1 MRLLFLHN
9 NFPGQYARII
19 RHLAGRKGIDI
30 LAVSRAGNRQPSP
43 VRRIDYEPHR
53 SASEKVHP
61 ALRYTE
67 EAVIRGQ
74 AVYKAL
80 APTRAK
86 GWRPDLMLAHSGF
99 GDGLFLKDLWPDARY
114 MPYLEWYYRA
124 YGSDASFFDRRA
136 KDPNV
141 ELRIRMKNSV
151 ILQDLAA
158 MDWGQSPTQYQKSQF
173 PGVFHGRM
181 SVLHDG
187 VDTDYFSPDARETF
201 TVGSH
206 VFRHGDP
213 LVTYIARG
221 MEPYR
226 GFPQFIEAVSLLQR
240 MHAGVHAVVIGEDR
254 IAYGPRDKASYKQ
267 WALETFRPDL
277 GRLHFLGRQPLA
289 VLRQVLRVS
298 AAHVY
303 LTAPFVLSWSMMEA
317 MATGA
322 LIVGSDTEPVR
333 EVIDDGRTGLLV
345 PFFEPQRLAQRLL
358 EVLAAPQR
366 YEDIRR
372 RARTLML
379 QRYDQRELCARY
391 VRLIETVAAGRRPGP
406 AGHGPVRESARMPE
420 AAIV

>member
-19 RHLAGRKGIDI
+19 RHLSGRKGFEI

-43 VRRIDYEPHR
+43 VPRIDYEPHR
-53 SASEKVHP
+53 RASEQVHP

-80 APTRAK
+80 MPVRAR

-99 GDGLFLKDLWPDARY
+99 GDGLFLKDLWPEARY

-124 YGSDASFFDRRA
+124 YGSDASFLNGEVR
-136 KDPNV
+136 DPNA
-141 ELRIRMKNSV
+141 ELRIRMKNTA

-158 MDWGQSPTQYQKSQF
+158 MDWGQTPTRYQKSQF
-173 PGVFHGRM
+173 PGIFRKRM
-181 SVLHDG
+181 TVLHDG
-187 VDTDYFSPDARETF
+187 VDTDYFAPDPGETLA
-201 TVGSH
+201 VGGR
-206 VFRHGDP
+206 VFRRGDP

-226 GFPQFIEAVSLLQR
+226 GFPQFMEAVSILQK
-240 MHAGVHAVVIGEDR
+240 MHTSVHVVVIGEDR
-254 IAYGPRDKASYKQ
+254 IAYGPRDKPSYKQ
-267 WALETFRPDL
+267 WALESFSLDL
-277 GRLHFLGRQPLA
+277 ERLHFLGRQPLD
-289 VLRQVLRVS
+289 VLRQALRES

-303 LTAPFVLSWSMMEA
+303 LTVPFVLSWSMMEA

-322 LIVGSDTEPVR
+322 VVVGSDTEPVR

-345 PFFEPQRLAQRLL
+345 PFFSPDRLARRLK
-358 EVLAAPQR
+358 EVLDAPER

-372 RARTLML
+372 RARALML
-379 QRYDQRELCARY
+379 ERYDQRELCARY
-391 VRLIETVAAGRRPGP
+391 LRLIEAVAAGSRPRK
-406 AGHGPVRESARMPE
+406 AGMRMP
-420 AAIV
+420 AMAGV